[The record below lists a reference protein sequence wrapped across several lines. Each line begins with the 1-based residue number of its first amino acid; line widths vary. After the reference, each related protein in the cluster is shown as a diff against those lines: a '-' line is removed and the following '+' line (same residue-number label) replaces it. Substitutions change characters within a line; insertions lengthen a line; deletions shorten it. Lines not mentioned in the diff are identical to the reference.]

1 MENIKKDVELNSH
14 FLKAVDALSGGG
26 VKFPK
31 MILVGINK
39 ESDLIVIEG
48 HLRLTVYMSRSNF
61 IPNQLEAIIG
71 YSENL
76 GNWYFY

>member
-1 MENIKKDVELNSH
+1 
-14 FLKAVDALSGGG
+14 
-26 VKFPK
+26 

-48 HLRLTVYMSRSNF
+48 HLRLTVYMLRSNF